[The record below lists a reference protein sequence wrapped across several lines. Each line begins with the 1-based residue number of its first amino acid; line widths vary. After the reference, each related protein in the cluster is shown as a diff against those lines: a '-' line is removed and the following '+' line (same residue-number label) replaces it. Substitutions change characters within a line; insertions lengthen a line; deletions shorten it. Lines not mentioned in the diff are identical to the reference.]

1 MKPRLLVLTRL
12 FWPEG
17 SGGELATYLFIRRY
31 LGKHFD
37 VVVVSGTERPAPLGG
52 CCRYVLWRALRS
64 RFKPAEWVKAFAAA
78 RRIADLVRWVD
89 VIYIPFF
96 SLYPLAPAVKRLNPR
111 AKVVFHVHTNQLLS
125 YTSVVFY
132 GVEPGLRGDLMVELY
147 ENRNAARAVVSGM
160 LSELRRVY
168 WLVLS
173 YADLVVFVS
182 RRQLELIRQFRLK
195 LPIREAAVVYNPP
208 PPVAV
213 EKRLPGR
220 PVFMYV
226 GGESYIK
233 GFHILLK
240 ALPSLVRSG
249 IRVRLF
255 GGYSRTVKHP
265 LVEVYGRVPHEVLMR
280 FHRESWGLLFPSVIE
295 EPLPYAVVEAA
306 LAGTVPIASR
316 AGGVP
321 EILSGTVADR
331 FMFRVGDA
339 EGLVGRVE
347 ELVGL
352 GVKDVM
358 EIGEG
363 VKGVVRRRLEESAGR
378 LPKVFMEV
386 LSDN

>member
-17 SGGELATYLFIRRY
+17 SGGELATYLFLRRY
-31 LGKHFD
+31 LGRYFD

-52 CCRYVLWRALRS
+52 CCRYVRWRALRS

-78 RRIADLVRWVD
+78 RGIADLVGWAD
-89 VIYIPFF
+89 VVYIPFF

-111 AKVVFHVHTNQLLS
+111 AKVVFHVHTNQLIS

-168 WLVLS
+168 WLALS

-182 RRQLELIRQFRLK
+182 RRQLELIRRFRLK

-213 EKRLPGR
+213 EKRLPDR

-249 IRVRLF
+249 IGVKLF

-280 FHRESWGLLFPSVIE
+280 FHGESWGLLFPSVIE

-306 LAGTVPIASR
+306 LAGTMPLVSR
-316 AGGVP
+316 AGGV
-321 EILSGTVADR
+321 
-331 FMFRVGDA
+331 F
-339 EGLVGRVE
+339 
-347 ELVGL
+347 
-352 GVKDVM
+352 
-358 EIGEG
+358 
-363 VKGVVRRRLEESAGR
+363 
-378 LPKVFMEV
+378 EV
-386 LSDN
+386 LRDTPAERFAFRTGDVEDLVDKAERLAGLSRDEVLELSSRVRETVDARLKSSAEMLPRLLLSLAYG

>member
-12 FWPEG
+12 FWPDG
-17 SGGELATYLFIRRY
+17 SGGELATYLFLRRY
-31 LGKHFD
+31 LGRHFD
-37 VVVVSGTERPAPLGG
+37 VVVVSGTGRPAPLGG
-52 CCRYVLWRALRS
+52 CCRYVRWGALRS

-78 RRIADLVRWVD
+78 RGIADLIKWAD
-89 VIYIPFF
+89 VVYIPFF
-96 SLYPLAPAVKRLNPR
+96 SLYPLVPAVKRLNPR

-147 ENRNAARAVVSGM
+147 ENRNVARAVVSGM

-168 WLVLS
+168 WLALS

-213 EKRLPGR
+213 EKRLPNR

-249 IRVRLF
+249 IRVMLF

-280 FHRESWGLLFPSVIE
+280 FHRESWGLLFPSIIE

-306 LAGTVPIASR
+306 LAGTMPLVSR
-316 AGGVP
+316 AGGVLEVLRDTP
-321 EILSGTVADR
+321 AERFAFRTGDVEDLVDKADR
-331 FMFRVGDA
+331 LAALSRD
-339 EGLVGRVE
+339 
-347 ELVGL
+347 
-352 GVKDVM
+352 
-358 EIGEG
+358 
-363 VKGVVRRRLEESAGR
+363 
-378 LPKVFMEV
+378 EV
-386 LSDN
+386 LELSSRVKETVDARLKSSAEMLPRLLLDLAYG

>member
-1 MKPRLLVLTRL
+1 VR
-12 FWPEG
+12 
-17 SGGELATYLFIRRY
+17 
-31 LGKHFD
+31 
-37 VVVVSGTERPAPLGG
+37 
-52 CCRYVLWRALRS
+52 WRALRS

-78 RRIADLVRWVD
+78 RGIADLVGWAD
-89 VIYIPFF
+89 VVYIPFF

-111 AKVVFHVHTNQLLS
+111 AKVVFHVHTNQLIS

-168 WLVLS
+168 WLALS

-182 RRQLELIRQFRLK
+182 RRQLELIRRFRLK

-213 EKRLPGR
+213 EKRLPDR

-233 GFHILLK
+233 GFHILLR

-249 IRVRLF
+249 IGVKLF

-280 FHRESWGLLFPSVIE
+280 FHGESWGLLFPSVIE

-306 LAGTVPIASR
+306 LAGTMPLVSR
-316 AGGVP
+316 AGGV
-321 EILSGTVADR
+321 
-331 FMFRVGDA
+331 F
-339 EGLVGRVE
+339 
-347 ELVGL
+347 
-352 GVKDVM
+352 
-358 EIGEG
+358 
-363 VKGVVRRRLEESAGR
+363 
-378 LPKVFMEV
+378 EV
-386 LSDN
+386 LRDTPAERFAFRTGDVEDLVDKAERLAGLSRDEVLELSSRVRETVDARLKSSAEMLPRLLLSLAYG